1 MQYTFPPSE
10 KEGVNVPDESALHW
24 VHVLIP
30 AIIQNKSPTC
40 LFYKIVIVVEAPVN
54 ESVSHKL
61 LFICQKHICWVK
73 FSNIFS
79 TPHLI
84 VLAREHCS
92 EHDPVILSVSL
103 SLSLSL
109 YGALRL

>member
-1 MQYTFPPSE
+1 MRAF
-10 KEGVNVPDESALHW
+10 
-24 VHVLIP
+24 LISC
-30 AIIQNKSPTC
+30 NLFVKSIFAG
-40 LFYKIVIVVEAPVN
+40 LNFQI
-54 ESVSHKL
+54 
-61 LFICQKHICWVK
+61 
-73 FSNIFS
+73 IFS

-109 YGALRL
+109 Y

>member
-1 MQYTFPPSE
+1 M
-10 KEGVNVPDESALHW
+10 NVSDESALHW

-30 AIIQNKSPTC
+30 AKIQNKSPTC
-40 LFYKIVIVVEAPVN
+40 QFYKSVNVVEAPVD

-61 LFICQKHICWVK
+61 QFICQKLICWVK
-73 FSNIFS
+73 FSIIFS

-84 VLAREHCS
+84 VFAREHCY
-92 EHDPVILSVSL
+92 EHDPIILYL

-109 YGALRL
+109 ALSLSRSTSEG